1 MQKGRITISTM
12 GKVTLAGT
20 KKGKERQEKGATKG
34 KEREEERYQRE
45 GASIKD
51 RKGKSNQREERTTQ
65 QNTTAEKYVPPC
77 HPPPTL
83 SPRLNPFTPSPRAAT
98 SPMISCPKILG
109 NDVGIIPAVTK
120 ASVWQIP
127 HASTFT
133 RIWPGPGGIKGKDC
147 SSRGWFSPVS
157 TAARNVL
164 GRLLIVD
171 MVDSADKSR
180 RVGE

>member
-1 MQKGRITISTM
+1 MKWGNVLKWECDKCAKGQDNNLHN
-12 GKVTLAGT
+12 GKSKFGRN
-20 KKGKERQEKGATKG
+20 KE
-34 KEREEERYQRE
+34 RE
-45 GASIKD
+45 GASTKD
-51 RKGKSNQREERTTQ
+51 PKGKSNQREERTTQ
-65 QNTTAEKYVPPC
+65 QNTTTEKYLPPC

-83 SPRLNPFTPSPRAAT
+83 SPRLNPFTPSPSAAT

-109 NDVGIIPAVTK
+109 NDVGIIPAATK

-133 RIWPGPGGIKGKDC
+133 RIWPGAGGIKGKDC

-164 GRLLIVD
+164 GRLPIAD
-171 MVDSADKSR
+171 MVDSVDKSR